1 MTFAD
6 VNGIKISYE
15 IQGEGDPVILVHGFG
30 VKKEVWMCQYGPLS
44 EKFKVIRFDN
54 RGAGESDHP
63 DELFTMEMLAG
74 DIRGLMDALN
84 LEKAHVV
91 AWSLGGMFA
100 QHFAI
105 KYPERLNKLVL
116 INTLPNWPGGD
127 EAGIKMYVDSQ
138 LASIKAYQEDPINA
152 FFERA
157 PMGYSRK
164 FKKEMQEDTRKK
176 FHGLFSVEDYVQ
188 MKTTNI
194 PTPKDIENQA
204 NALKYHDV
212 IDQLHLIKSETL
224 IITAD
229 KDRQTP
235 MSRNQLIH
243 EKIPNS
249 KLVVIAGAGHDSPL
263 EKAPEI
269 NKHII
274 NFLS

>member
-6 VNGIKISYE
+6 VNGIKICYE

-84 LEKAHVV
+84 IEKAHVV

-127 EAGIKMYVDSQ
+127 EAGITMYVDSQ
-138 LASIKAYQEDPINA
+138 LASIKAYQEDPIKA

-164 FKKEMQEDTRKK
+164 FKKEMQEDTKKK
-176 FHGLFSVEDYVQ
+176 FHGLFSVEDYAQ
-188 MKTTNI
+188 MKTSNI

-212 IDQLHLIKSETL
+212 IDQLHLIKNETL

-249 KLVVIAGAGHDSPL
+249 KIIVIHGAGHDSPL

-274 NFLS
+274 DFLS

>member
-44 EKFKVIRFDN
+44 DKFKVIRFDN

-63 DELFTMEMLAG
+63 DELFTMEMLAD

-164 FKKEMQEDTRKK
+164 FKKEMQEDTKKK

-212 IDQLHLIKSETL
+212 IDKLHLIKSETL

-274 NFLS
+274 DFLS

>member
-6 VNGIKISYE
+6 VNGIKICYE
-15 IQGEGDPVILVHGFG
+15 IQGEGNPVILIHGFG
-30 VKKEVWMCQYGPLS
+30 VKKEVWMCQFGPLS

-63 DELFTMEMLAG
+63 DELFTMEMLAD
-74 DIRGLMDALN
+74 DIRGLMDALK
-84 LEKAHVV
+84 LEKANVV
-91 AWSLGGMFA
+91 AWSLGGMFT

-127 EAGIKMYVDSQ
+127 EAGIKMYVDGQ
-138 LASIKAYQEDPINA
+138 LDSIKAYQEDPIKA
-152 FFERA
+152 FFDRA

-164 FKKEMQEDTRKK
+164 FKKEMQDDTKKK

-188 MKTTNI
+188 MKTANI

-204 NALKYHDV
+204 NALKHHDV
-212 IDQLHLIKSETL
+212 LDQLHLIKSETL

-235 MSRNQLIH
+235 MSRNQIIH

-249 KLVVIAGAGHDSPL
+249 KLIVIAGAGHDSPL

-274 NFLS
+274 DFLS

>member
-212 IDQLHLIKSETL
+212 IDKLHLIKSETL

-274 NFLS
+274 DFLS

>member
-84 LEKAHVV
+84 LEKAHVI

-138 LASIKAYQEDPINA
+138 LASIKAYQEDPIKA

-157 PMGYSRK
+157 PMGYSRQ
-164 FKKEMQEDTRKK
+164 FKKEMQEDTKKK

-269 NKHII
+269 NKHVID
-274 NFLS
+274 FLS

>member
-1 MTFAD
+1 MSFVD
-6 VNGIKISYE
+6 VNGIKICYE
-15 IQGEGDPVILVHGFG
+15 IQGEGEPLILVHGFG
-30 VKKEVWMCQYGPLS
+30 VKKEVWMCQFGPIS

-54 RGAGESDHP
+54 RGAGKSDHP
-63 DELFTMEMLAG
+63 DELFTMEMLAD

-84 LEKAHVV
+84 LDKAHVV

-127 EAGIKMYVDSQ
+127 EAGIKMYVDGQ
-138 LASIKAYQEDPINA
+138 LASIEAYQEDPIKA

-164 FKKEMQEDTRKK
+164 FKKEMQEDTKKK

-204 NALKYHDV
+204 NALKHHDV
-212 IDQLHLIKSETL
+212 LDQLHLIKSETL

-235 MSRNQLIH
+235 MSRNQIIH

-249 KLVVIAGAGHDSPL
+249 KIVVIAGAGHDSPL

-274 NFLS
+274 DFLS

>member
-6 VNGIKISYE
+6 VNGIKICYE

-84 LEKAHVV
+84 IEKTHVV

-127 EAGIKMYVDSQ
+127 EAGITMYVDSQ
-138 LASIKAYQEDPINA
+138 LASIKAYQEDPIKA

-164 FKKEMQEDTRKK
+164 FKKEMQEDTKKK
-176 FHGLFSVEDYVQ
+176 FHGLFSVEDYAQ
-188 MKTTNI
+188 MKTSNI

-212 IDQLHLIKSETL
+212 IDQLHLIKNETL

-249 KLVVIAGAGHDSPL
+249 KIIVIHGAGHDSPL

-274 NFLS
+274 DFLS

>member
-6 VNGIKISYE
+6 VNGIKICYE
-15 IQGEGDPVILVHGFG
+15 IQGEGDPVVLVHGFG
-30 VKKEVWMCQYGPLS
+30 VKKEVWMCQFGPLS

-63 DELFTMEMLAG
+63 DELFTMEMLAE

-84 LEKAHVV
+84 LEKAHVI

-105 KYPERLNKLVL
+105 KYPDRINKLVL

-127 EAGIKMYVDSQ
+127 DAGIKMYVDGQ
-138 LASIKAYQEDPINA
+138 LASNEAYQEDPMKA
-152 FFERA
+152 FFDRA
-157 PMGYSRK
+157 AMGYSRK
-164 FKKEMQEDTRKK
+164 FKKEMQEDPKKK
-176 FHGLFSVEDYVQ
+176 FHGLFSVEDYIK

-212 IDQLHLIKSETL
+212 IDKLHLIKNETL
-224 IITAD
+224 IIAAE

-235 MSRNQLIH
+235 LSRNQLID

-249 KLVVIAGAGHDSPL
+249 RLVAIAGAGHDSPL
-263 EKAPEI
+263 EKAPEM

-274 NFLS
+274 DFLS

>member
-44 EKFKVIRFDN
+44 DKFKVIRFDN

-63 DELFTMEMLAG
+63 DELFTMEMLAD

-164 FKKEMQEDTRKK
+164 FKKEMQEDTKKK

-274 NFLS
+274 DFLS